1 MCEQKSLA
9 NESCPRKQQKKDDM
23 ENEKRIINFTKLSEV
38 MRNPRLK
45 PVQKALLVNL
55 ILYAGT
61 SGDAFPSQDTLA
73 NDFACTS
80 RYIRMCLD
88 MLVAAGLISKKR
100 RGFSKSN
107 LYLFNKELY
116 FFNEV
121 NKSSNSSY
129 QRGNNIPNYSS
140 TPLPPNVTQLNN
152 SSNDLS
158 EAEKERI
165 RKKIQ
170 EIRENV
176 LPKLRGG
183 ELRKNEKTI

>member
-1 MCEQKSLA
+1 MCEQRSLA
-9 NESCPRKQQKKDDM
+9 NESCPRKQQEKDDM

-38 MRNPRLK
+38 MRSPRLK

-73 NDFACTS
+73 KDFACTS

-88 MLVAAGLISKKR
+88 MLVAAKLISKKR

-121 NKSSNSSY
+121 NKSSSSSY

-140 TPLPPNVTQLNN
+140 TLFPPNVTQLNN
-152 SSNDLS
+152 SSNDFS
-158 EAEKERI
+158 EAERERA

-170 EIRENV
+170 EIRET
-176 LPKLRGG
+176 LIPRLRGG
-183 ELRKNEKTI
+183 VIENKSNK

>member
-1 MCEQKSLA
+1 MLKRERK
-9 NESCPRKQQKKDDM
+9 NEM
-23 ENEKRIINFTKLSEV
+23 ENTKRTINFTKLSEI
-38 MRNPRLK
+38 MRSPRLK

-61 SGDAFPSQDTLA
+61 SGDAFPSQYTLA
-73 NDFACTS
+73 KDFACTS
-80 RYIRMCLD
+80 RYIRMNLD
-88 MLVAAGLISKKR
+88 MLVAAKLISKKR

-116 FFNEV
+116 YLNDTS
-121 NKSSNSSY
+121 KDDNSSS
-129 QRGNNIPNYSS
+129 QQGNDLPNYSS

-152 SSNDLS
+152 SSNVSS
-158 EAEKERI
+158 EAERERI

>member
-1 MCEQKSLA
+1 
-9 NESCPRKQQKKDDM
+9 M
-23 ENEKRIINFTKLSEV
+23 ENTKRTINFTKLSEI
-38 MRNPRLK
+38 MRSPRLK

-73 NDFACTS
+73 KDFACTS

-88 MLVAAGLISKKR
+88 MLVAAQLISKKR

-116 FFNEV
+116 YLNDTRKD
-121 NKSSNSSY
+121 NNSSS
-129 QRGNNIPNYSS
+129 QRGNNIPDYSS
-140 TPLPPNVTQLNN
+140 TPLPPNVAQLNN

-158 EAEKERI
+158 EAERERA

-170 EIRENV
+170 EIREK
-176 LPKLRGG
+176 LIPKLRGG
-183 ELRKNEKTI
+183 EIKNEHSK